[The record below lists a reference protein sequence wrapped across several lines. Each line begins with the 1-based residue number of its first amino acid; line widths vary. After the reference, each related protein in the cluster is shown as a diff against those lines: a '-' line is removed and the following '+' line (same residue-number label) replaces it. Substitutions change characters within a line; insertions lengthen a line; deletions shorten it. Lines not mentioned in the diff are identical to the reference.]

1 MMKRPYKFLMT
12 RGVNNYYLLKTSDE
26 PFLAIES
33 IVEYKRLFR
42 KNGEFTQDLSLL
54 ALNSA
59 VLSVFIEMIKLEPI
73 SSREIGDK
81 DIEGAE
87 EELIY
92 PILPIKPIRR
102 RLNELNKENA
112 GKSRFNY
119 SKGVLNLTT
128 KALMDEGHEL
138 LVVEELGSFSRK
150 TWLAKSD
157 EFGLLTIT
165 EVLSVGRPA
174 KARIGSVNTY
184 RFDKEIIGN
193 TITRMMKEKM

>member
-1 MMKRPYKFLMT
+1 MLKKPYMFLMS
-12 RGVNNYYLLKTSDE
+12 RGVNNYYLLKTQEE

-42 KNGEFTQDLSLL
+42 KHGEFSQSLSLL

-59 VLSVFIEMIKLEPI
+59 VLSVFIEMIKIEPNGTK
-73 SSREIGDK
+73 ELGD
-81 DIEGAE
+81 GADLASE
-87 EELIY
+87 AELIY
-92 PILPIKPIRR
+92 PVLSIKPIRR
-102 RLNELNKENA
+102 RLNDMSKESV

-119 SKGVLNLTT
+119 NKGVINLTI

-165 EVLSVGRPA
+165 EVMTIGKPS
-174 KARIGSVNTY
+174 KARVGYVNTY
-184 RFDKEIIGN
+184 RFDKEIIGT